1 MCDEIIVK
9 KPMTFTKAYEVAR
22 TLEATRYTADKVKIT
37 GPIEISEQMHKL
49 GIVPSKM
56 KYNKSFTLEIA
67 NMQSTLTT
75 SSKYVTTGQTR

>member
-9 KPMTFTKAYEVAR
+9 KPTTFTKAYEVAY

-37 GPIEISEQMHKL
+37 GPIEMSEQMHKL

-56 KYNKSFTLEIA
+56 KYNKKALRSR
-67 NMQSTLTT
+67 S
-75 SSKYVTTGQTR
+75 QTCSQRSQ